1 MHTSERTDP
10 TPTAAPRPGMTGLRS
25 SLSGASLVVASV
37 AIPTP
42 AGATEALELVPDPAT
57 LTMLLVGFALLVYPV
72 NALIFRPLLRV
83 LDDRDEKI
91 AGARR
96 RAEQLGHNADESLAH
111 YRESVRQV
119 RESSERE
126 RRLQLDAARSEQ
138 AAMAAKARADVDRQA
153 DQTRLAIS
161 DELAEARGNLRV
173 VAEELAREAA
183 ARILGRSL
191 S

>member
-1 MHTSERTDP
+1 M
-10 TPTAAPRPGMTGLRS
+10 
-25 SLSGASLVVASV
+25 
-37 AIPTP
+37 
-42 AGATEALELVPDPAT
+42 PDPAT

-126 RRLQLDAARSEQ
+126 RRSQLDAARSEQ